1 MVKSRHRGTSK
12 QCPLYPQKRTSL
24 SAIAMSALCQK
35 QTFCA
40 AAKNAVIRSP
50 LRRPKFGC
58 TSLAR
63 LRPDF
68 APEHEYGVPFR
79 RSRIGAWTLR
89 YRIVPAG
96 QMSELRSYLYV
107 CQPAADIDCD

>member
-1 MVKSRHRGTSK
+1 MSA
-12 QCPLYPQKRTSL
+12 LAQKRTL
-24 SAIAMSALCQK
+24 LTAIGMSALWQK